1 MTRSFLSDIY
11 IFLRV
16 VANMSEESIIG
27 RRYTLVIP
35 KAVRK
40 ELTLKEGQRVLIRVE
55 NGRIVIEPLPWDP
68 YEMLEKIVGE
78 PYEEER
84 EEARAERW
92 LKSHAGR

>member
-1 MTRSFLSDIY
+1 
-11 IFLRV
+11 
-16 VANMSEESIIG
+16 MSEESIIG

-35 KAVRK
+35 KAVRE

-68 YEMLEKIVGE
+68 YEVLEKIVGE

-92 LKSHAGR
+92 LKSRAGR